1 MAAGTLYITGDAD
14 ADRLLNTDG
23 FALLVG
29 MLLDQQV
36 PMEWAFRG
44 PATLK
49 ERLGH
54 LDANKIAGLSEDEV
68 VAVATAKPAIHRF
81 PAVMARRLYAL
92 ASFISDRY
100 DGDASRIWSTASDGA
115 ELYRRLR
122 ELPGFGDEK
131 AKIFVALLAKREGV
145 RPPGWEQAAGVFA
158 DATPR
163 SVADCRSA
171 ESLAQVRQWKQAQKA
186 ARKDK
191 QDRPLKPAPAKAKAK
206 AKAI

>member
-1 MAAGTLYITGDAD
+1 MSVGTLYITGDAG

-54 LDANKIAGLSEDEV
+54 LDPNKIAAMSEDEV
-68 VAVATAKPAIHRF
+68 VAAATAKPAVHRF

-92 ASFISDRY
+92 ATFIGDRY
-100 DGDASRIWSTASDGA
+100 EGDASHIWSTAADGA
-115 ELYRRLR
+115 ELYGRLR

-131 AKIFVALLAKREGV
+131 AKIFVALLAKREDV

-163 SVADCRSA
+163 SVADCDGP
-171 ESLAQVRQWKQAQKA
+171 ESLARVRQWKQAQRA
-186 ARKDK
+186 AHKDK
-191 QDRPLKPAPAKAKAK
+191 QGRPLKPSRAY
-206 AKAI
+206 